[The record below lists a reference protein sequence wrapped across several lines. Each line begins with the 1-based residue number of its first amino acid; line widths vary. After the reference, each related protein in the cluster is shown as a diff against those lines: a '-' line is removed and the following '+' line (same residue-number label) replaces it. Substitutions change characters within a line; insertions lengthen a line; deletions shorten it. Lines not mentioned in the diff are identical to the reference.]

1 MPFTPGRLCALA
13 VTLALFAS
21 LADADAAR
29 RKSSRRGE
37 VPYRSTMLLE
47 ARTGQVLKSH
57 KPHLPAEPASL
68 VKMMT
73 TLLVMERVKRGIV
86 SLDDIV
92 TVSRRAAR
100 MGGQQVYLAQGEE
113 FSLRDLMKSVV
124 ISSANDSSYAV
135 AEHVSGNIEV
145 FVELMNERAQELGM
159 TNTTFVNVN
168 GLPTRR
174 REPGN
179 RMSAHDAAIL
189 ARELLKYPRVT
200 EWSSTKSAPF
210 RDGTFV
216 LTNTNTLL
224 KRFRGMDGLKT
235 GYHRK
240 AGFSVVATAKR
251 KGLRLIAVV
260 MGSSR
265 SSRRFREASRLLAWG
280 FARYHWVDLKANLKP
295 EHRRI
300 DVLRGEKRT
309 VRIRPGK
316 SVQAFLKHGEE
327 ERTTV
332 KVELPE
338 EIPAPVRAGQQVG
351 RLWYELD
358 GKKLG
363 EVDLVAAEST
373 EKLGFFRSLLRW

>member
-1 MPFTPGRLCALA
+1 
-13 VTLALFAS
+13 
-21 LADADAAR
+21 
-29 RKSSRRGE
+29 
-37 VPYRSTMLLE
+37 
-47 ARTGQVLKSH
+47 
-57 KPHLPAEPASL
+57 
-68 VKMMT
+68 
-73 TLLVMERVKRGIV
+73 
-86 SLDDIV
+86 
-92 TVSRRAAR
+92 
-100 MGGQQVYLAQGEE
+100 
-113 FSLRDLMKSVV
+113 
-124 ISSANDSSYAV
+124 
-135 AEHVSGNIEV
+135 
-145 FVELMNERAQELGM
+145 M

-316 SVQAFLKHGEE
+316 ACRRF
-327 ERTTV
+327 
-332 KVELPE
+332 
-338 EIPAPVRAGQQVG
+338 
-351 RLWYELD
+351 
-358 GKKLG
+358 
-363 EVDLVAAEST
+363 
-373 EKLGFFRSLLRW
+373 